1 MFSPKENERASGSD
15 DGGIGSVNYRTLWQD
30 RVVSHQ
36 RAHANRFDW
45 GSRHIVY
52 EEDTVKQGTAY
63 FCTLADQVGGE
74 AATTVLHNLEP
85 FGISTQL
92 LILDLAIQTDN
103 GSYIADALKHIAV
116 PPPGESWQDHLIQEG
131 LYRIVVS
138 EAVRQK
144 FPGDAV
150 DTLAALLPEA
160 KDAINDA
167 SSAMMALEIGL
178 SRGPQVLLDGLPYI
192 PIDQVSTINYFRRLE
207 LEKHARA
214 LSEKPSEM
222 EIQYR
227 GHVQDVGFRA
237 NCALVAFR
245 WGVKGFARNEL
256 DGSVTVVIQG
266 FPSILEGYLKDFR
279 NHAHKKVHIVF
290 SENVVGQ
297 TDCLQLN
304 DTFAM
309 LYAEAP
315 RKVKGKGLFDI
326 LFHRSK

>member
-192 PIDQVSTINYFRRLE
+192 PIDQVSTINY
-207 LEKHARA
+207 
-214 LSEKPSEM
+214 
-222 EIQYR
+222 
-227 GHVQDVGFRA
+227 
-237 NCALVAFR
+237 ALVAFR